1 MSILWKWVLAAI
13 LVTGAITGVYIIV
26 QLNSSPEA
34 ADNKIH
40 KHEGMKASADHNSR
54 ILTETEYANGNIQV

>member
-40 KHEGMKASADHNSR
+40 KHEGMKASADH
-54 ILTETEYANGNIQV
+54 